1 MACNS
6 IKAARFLFNTGMPRI
21 VAIDDDMDLL
31 KMVKS
36 LLLRKGFNV
45 SAFSKWE
52 AAITS
57 IRKHI
62 PQIILL
68 DVFLGNDDGFDV
80 CKKLKADSFT
90 RHIPILV
97 CSGFSKVAETAIFE
111 FGANDFILKPFKG
124 IELLRKIYSVLL
136 KPR

>member
-1 MACNS
+1 
-6 IKAARFLFNTGMPRI
+6 MPRI

-57 IRKHI
+57 IRNHI

-68 DVFLGNDDGFDV
+68 DVFLGSDDGFDV

-90 RHIPILV
+90 RHIPTLV